1 MYHLMFNDSSS
12 NELQQQV
19 CLLASALH
27 PRRLLPQIMGL
38 PSECKLRR
46 TPKQF
51 HHTPR
56 NGSAKTSWD
65 FCGPRTSVA
74 HSTMACLNW

>member
-38 PSECKLRR
+38 LWPAHLRR
-46 TPKQF
+46 PL
-51 HHTPR
+51 HHGLSQLLVPIFDLP
-56 NGSAKTSWD
+56 S
-65 FCGPRTSVA
+65 
-74 HSTMACLNW
+74 